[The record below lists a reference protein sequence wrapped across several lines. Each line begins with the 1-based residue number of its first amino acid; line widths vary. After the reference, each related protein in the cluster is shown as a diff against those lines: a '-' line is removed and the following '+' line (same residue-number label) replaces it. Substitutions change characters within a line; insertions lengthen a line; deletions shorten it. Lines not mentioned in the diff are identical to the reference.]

1 MPRAQRVSRVDP
13 VYKYI
18 KHSTLTQRELG
29 LLCGLSRVAT
39 RVVRCPLCSR
49 SFISNVLGCAR
60 LWPERVPFFIALES
74 RNSYH
79 LYPIANR
86 HNSLITLERKQTVV
100 NLLTHSSC
108 NPGSRSKENEASFLL
123 QCEKLLLP
131 PEAIAAN
138 CFIAKID
145 LEVRAGR
152 ILYWCE
158 DANTSPESP
167 KVHSQIAPHYEV
179 ILSLC
184 VYCCYNLSFF
194 NGG

>member
-1 MPRAQRVSRVDP
+1 M
-13 VYKYI
+13 
-18 KHSTLTQRELG
+18 
-29 LLCGLSRVAT
+29 
-39 RVVRCPLCSR
+39 RCPLCSR

-158 DANTSPESP
+158 DANTSPES
-167 KVHSQIAPHYEV
+167 HG
-179 ILSLC
+179 SLPNRSSLRSDLIVVC
-184 VYCCYNLSFF
+184 LLLLQFELLQRWLRFSLGLWCII
-194 NGG
+194 